1 MARPR
6 VFVSSTFYDLKYLRA
21 DLERFIKEFG
31 YDAVLNE
38 KGNIPYGS
46 EEKLED
52 YCYREVDNTDILIAI
67 IGGRYGSESEKEPY
81 SITQMEIKTAHKLG
95 KQVYIF
101 IDKSVLSEYRM
112 FLLNKDIENIRYSFV
127 DDVKIFSFIEEIEAL
142 SHNNPI
148 SPFENSQEIIFF
160 LREQWAGLFQRLLQQ
175 QSKLGESKTL
185 ENINATTQT
194 LNKLVNF
201 LTEERKNSDTAIK
214 EILLSNHPVF
224 QRLRDVTNT
233 SYRIFFTNTEELEQW
248 LKARQF
254 AEKEFV
260 EYDDFANFHEYKT
273 ESNDYVY
280 YLNIQRSI
288 FDENDKLK
296 VYTQSDWNDEWVQ
309 LIKESKG
316 ITISEDDLPF

>member
-6 VFVSSTFYDLKYLRA
+6 IFVSSTFYDLKYVRA

-38 KGNIPYGS
+38 SGNIPYGS

-52 YCYREVDNTDILIAI
+52 YCYKEVDNTDILIAI
-67 IGGRYGSESEKEPY
+67 IGGRYGSGSKEQPY

-101 IDKSVLSEYRM
+101 IDKSVMTEYRM
-112 FLLNKDIENIRYSFV
+112 YLLNKDVENIRYSYV
-127 DDVKIFSFIEEIEAL
+127 DDVKIFSFIEEIEGL

-175 QSKLGESKTL
+175 QSKLGENKTL
-185 ENINATTQT
+185 ENINATAQT

-201 LTEERKNSDTAIK
+201 LTEERKSSDSAIK

-224 QRLRDVTNT
+224 QRLKDYTKT
-233 SYRIFFTNTEELEQW
+233 PYRIFFTNKEELELW
-248 LKARQF
+248 LKVRQF
-254 AEKEFV
+254 VEKDIFS
-260 EYDDFANFHEYKT
+260 YDDPLSYYEYTMEHNEVVFNLHINKC
-273 ESNDYVY
+273 
-280 YLNIQRSI
+280 I
-288 FDENDKLK
+288 FDENEKLK
-296 VYTQSDWNDEWVQ
+296 VFTQSDWDEQWVQ
-309 LIKESKG
+309 VIQKNKVV
-316 ITISEDDLPF
+316 IHEDDLPF